1 MFFRDVIGQ
10 DSSKQYLREAA
21 RSGRVPHAQMF
32 CGDDGA
38 GTFQLAMA
46 YARYL
51 NCTARTDTD
60 SCGKCPSCIK
70 YNELAHP
77 DLHFVFP
84 MIADKKKK
92 RETCDDVLADWRS
105 FLKKQIR
112 ERAYFNIDTWLGFL
126 EADNKQALIYSA
138 ESDRII
144 HKMNLRIYE
153 AAYRVLF
160 IWMPERMHPTCA
172 NKLLKIIEEPA
183 ANTAIL
189 MVTGN
194 HNMVLGT
201 ICSRSQPFE
210 VRQIEPEALV
220 SRLVEAFRIDEA
232 DARRITHLSQ
242 GSYLK
247 ATELLTVENDDKF
260 YLGCFKLLMRNG
272 WSKDI
277 TAMKAFA
284 DNMATLTRERQKSFL
299 SYSQRLVRE
308 NFVLCLGEP
317 ALNYLNGEE
326 ADFSK
331 NFSPYINERNIV
343 DIMNELA
350 LGEEHV
356 GRNVNS
362 KMVFFD
368 LSMRMTSLV
377 RGRNR

>member
-1 MFFRDVIGQ
+1 MFFKDVIGQ
-10 DSSKQYLREAA
+10 DSAKQYLTDAA
-21 RSGRVPHAQMF
+21 RRGHVPHAQMF
-32 CGDDGA
+32 CGEDGA

-60 SCGKCPSCIK
+60 SCGRCPSCIK

-92 RETCDDVLADWRS
+92 REVCDDVIADWRS
-105 FLKKQIR
+105 FLTKQTR
-112 ERAYFNIDTWLGFL
+112 ENAYFDINTWLGFL

-138 ESDRII
+138 ESERII

-183 ANTAIL
+183 ANTAII
-189 MVTGN
+189 MVTA
-194 HNMVLGT
+194 HHDMVLGT
-201 ICSRSQPFE
+201 IVSRSQPFT
-210 VRQIEPEALV
+210 VRRIETDV
-220 SRLVEAFRIDEA
+220 IVNRLIGVYDV
-232 DARRITHLSQ
+232 DMYNARRIAHLSQ
-242 GSYLK
+242 GNYLK
-247 ATELLTVENDDKF
+247 AVELLTVENDDAF
-260 YLGCFKLLMRNG
+260 YLDCFKQVMRNG

-284 DNMATLTRERQKSFL
+284 DGMAGLTRERQKSFL

-308 NFVLCLGEP
+308 NFVLCLAEP
-317 ALNYLNGEE
+317 ELNYLNGAES
-326 ADFSK
+326 AFSN
-331 NFSPYINERNIV
+331 NFAPYINERNIV
-343 DIMNELA
+343 DIMNELSLA
-350 LGEEHV
+350 EDHV

-368 LSMRMTSLV
+368 LSMRMTTLV
-377 RGRNR
+377 RGRN